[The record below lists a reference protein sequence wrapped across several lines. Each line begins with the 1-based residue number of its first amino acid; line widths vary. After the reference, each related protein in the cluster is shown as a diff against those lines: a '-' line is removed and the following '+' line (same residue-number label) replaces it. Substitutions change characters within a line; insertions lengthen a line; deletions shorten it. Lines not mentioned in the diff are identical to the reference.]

1 MSRRAAEV
9 RPALGMELMARPE
22 LERRWCK
29 KGSVEPWRECPDS
42 SAGSSS
48 SSSSGV
54 RLKPAAAKVAATA
67 ESCSSLCVRLRLR
80 IAKNIQRIMEAAA
93 RPTRMKTPATAALFR
108 RNLFEKLKENM
119 ENKIDGLTLNYFG
132 RRCCRDSRLG
142 WELPGSW

>member
-1 MSRRAAEV
+1 MSRKAAEV

-22 LERRWCK
+22 LERRWRK

-42 SAGSSS
+42 NAGSS

-93 RPTRMKTPATAALFR
+93 RPTRIKTPATAAVFR
-108 RNLFEKLKENM
+108 KNLLKSYIRE
-119 ENKIDGLTLNYFG
+119 
-132 RRCCRDSRLG
+132 
-142 WELPGSW
+142 